1 MTRIILVAGF
11 DYTFR
16 GLSYRQLCKNRMDF
30 LLAANEKTKEPLT
43 FDIFDFPA
51 GTLETH
57 AVTYPGGKKSVDAEH
72 EILQFTPVRRAHY
85 EKRYKLGNGF
95 GNAPIFFPKDGL
107 RGFMPITSL
116 YSHLLK
122 IGDSKEGVRELSFFT
137 YSWAT
142 APAPLGSMDDRKR
155 RIWPAVRLRGSK
167 PTIEIITDSSRD
179 PDDFDARTLDL
190 SYPTLTVGD
199 RQKLELAFT
208 LEARCWMW
216 GGDFRLSDDPF
227 VTALIDALVQQRGYR
242 ATGLND
248 DVEFRFTTLRP
259 AVKDW
264 IELALNHRLADRKQ
278 FRMPLSWI
286 KEVCCATMGRTYAQI
301 LARQVPMLS
310 IFSPTPGG
318 VPKLEPG
325 RRPLLRIDSKDPK
338 AKKRAEFFT
347 NYLGMTPDPE
357 GRGYLDYSTLTCPYP

>member
-1 MTRIILVAGF
+1 MTRIVLVAGF

-16 GLSYRQLCKNRMDF
+16 GLSYRQLCKNRMNF

-57 AVTYPGGKKSVDAEH
+57 VVTYPGGKKSVDAEH

-85 EKRYKLGNGF
+85 EKRYALGKGF
-95 GNAPIFFPKDGL
+95 GNAPISFLKDGL

-116 YSHLLK
+116 YSHLFK

-137 YSWAT
+137 YSWST
-142 APAPLGSMDDRKR
+142 APAPLGSIDDRQR
-155 RIWPAVRLRGSK
+155 RVYPVPRLRSSK
-167 PTIEIITDSSRD
+167 PTMEMITDSSRD
-179 PDDFDARTLDL
+179 PDDFDARRHDL
-190 SYPTLTVGD
+190 FYPTLTMDD
-199 RQKLELAFT
+199 RKKLELAFT
-208 LEARCWMW
+208 LDARCWMW
-216 GGDFRLSDDPF
+216 GGDFLLSDDPY

-242 ATGLND
+242 AKGLKD
-248 DVEFRFTTLRP
+248 DVEFRFATLQP
-259 AVKDW
+259 AVKNW
-264 IELALNHRLADRKQ
+264 IELVLDYRLADRKQ
-278 FRMPLSWI
+278 FKMPLSWI
-286 KEVCCATMGRTYAQI
+286 KEVCCKTMGRTYAPI
-301 LARQVPMLS
+301 LARQVLMLS
-310 IFSPTPGG
+310 VFGPAPGG

-325 RRPLLRIDSKDPK
+325 RQPLLRIDSKDPK

-357 GRGYLDYSTLTCPYP
+357 GRGYFDYSTIACPYP